1 MQNENEIEGSGKWI
15 LLNCEVAVKVYFHAL
30 LVPLN
35 SLQCLR
41 FSSYQAGAVGQV
53 YFRGYYLNRNCRVRQ
68 KQPTVKITMYFVIP
82 FFAGD

>member
-1 MQNENEIEGSGKWI
+1 M
-15 LLNCEVAVKVYFHAL
+15 YFHAL

-68 KQPTVKITMYFVIP
+68 KQPTVKITKYFLIP
-82 FFAGD
+82 FFAGDETEWKEKKGVKDNFAGLAS